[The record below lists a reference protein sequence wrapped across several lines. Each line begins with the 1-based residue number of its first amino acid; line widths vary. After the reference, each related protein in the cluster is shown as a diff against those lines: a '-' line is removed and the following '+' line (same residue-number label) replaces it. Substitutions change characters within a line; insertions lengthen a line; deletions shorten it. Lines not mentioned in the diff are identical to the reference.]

1 MLHVR
6 GHAPEYVEGLYARA
20 AAEHSLDPRALV
32 AYANY
37 LQFTCLGE
45 RNVPLE
51 EEENTRVAVQAGQ
64 LYETA
69 LMLDPSH
76 YEALHGYGLYQRN
89 ELYDN
94 QGALTCYNLALELR
108 PNDPILLCNMAA
120 ALSSTQP
127 QGDSSLPDNFPLRH
141 CYVPNTTTA
150 LRRAPLHSGANH
162 CHSDLLGVGWG
173 VKQTTHSLTSLC
185 TMCFGL
191 QMPRHWLDERSNWSL
206 TASTPGRPSGHSWRR
221 EPEM

>member
-1 MLHVR
+1 VLQIR

-45 RNVPLE
+45 RNVQLE

-94 QGALTCYNLALELR
+94 QGALICYNLALELR

-127 QGDSSLPDNFPLRH
+127 QGDSALPDNSPRPDCHVL
-141 CYVPNTTTA
+141 NTTTA
-150 LRRAPLHSGANH
+150 GRRALLHCGAKH
-162 CHSDLLGVGWG
+162 CRSDLVRVG
-173 VKQTTHSLTSLC
+173 
-185 TMCFGL
+185 
-191 QMPRHWLDERSNWSL
+191 
-206 TASTPGRPSGHSWRR
+206 
-221 EPEM
+221 